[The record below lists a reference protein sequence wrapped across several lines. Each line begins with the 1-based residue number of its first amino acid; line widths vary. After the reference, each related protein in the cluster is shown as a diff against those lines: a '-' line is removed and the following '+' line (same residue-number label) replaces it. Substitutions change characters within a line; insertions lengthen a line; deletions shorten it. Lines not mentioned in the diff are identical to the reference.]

1 MDLMKNWRFWLLA
14 VFLLL
19 SIVILVAPIIF
30 PNNPVLKGIQFGMD
44 FKGGTLFTIEF
55 SQKVTSADEK
65 VRIANTISQRIDWT
79 GLLGTRVNFFGD
91 EFVLAETAETNPD
104 NIARMESLLKQQG
117 RFEAT
122 IDGNVIFMGD
132 DILPIT
138 RDPNHGY
145 GFRKEGDFVRWQ
157 LPFTLKSAA
166 AERFKELTFHRCTL
180 TSVDQSSGRQYDCDN
195 TYFFIDKPQNS
206 VLIIPENVFNSDKEL
221 LLTGS
226 IVNDI
231 QSNLKIEEILLNGA
245 SPYVKVS
252 AGALS
257 QEQLDYLKGLLP
269 ANKTALIQEDLNE
282 GIVQQLKGIG
292 FETKVIPYT
301 QGGAWVWNA
310 LGVKTAIAL
319 SPDVAH
325 MDVATLDQAT
335 ALSNLQITGTA
346 QDFET
351 AQQRLSDL
359 DILLSSGSLSVSV
372 KSISRESISPLLGE
386 NFLTT
391 VLWMAF
397 FAVIIVSLV
406 VFVRYRVPKITALLV
421 FMIVGETLITIALS
435 SLVNKFDLGA
445 VAGIIAAVGTGIDTE
460 IIITDELLRG
470 EKGDEAAS
478 LLTRVKRALFIV
490 FAAASVSLAT
500 MLPIIFFGFG
510 LGKLVGFAITT
521 SMGVLVG
528 VLITRPA
535 FAEMARW
542 ALEKKP
548 SD

>member
-180 TSVDQSSGRQYDCDN
+180 TSVDQSSGRQYDCH
-195 TYFFIDKPQNS
+195 TRYFFIEKPQNS

-470 EKGDEAAS
+470 EKGDEAER

>member
-55 SQKVTSADEK
+55 SQKVTSPDEK